1 MLAQCDSA
9 VLQDMFDTQA
19 WLRGEYESTF
29 STSLDLCVRSHGS
42 DHWCCHLCGI
52 KVAQEVGPQPQEAE
66 LLKMLVVIL
75 VHANRSVT

>member
-52 KVAQEVGPQPQEAE
+52 KVAQEVGQPQEAE

>member
-9 VLQDMFDTQA
+9 VLQDMFYTQA

-29 STSLDLCVRSHGS
+29 STSLDLCVRTHGS

-52 KVAQEVGPQPQEAE
+52 KVSQEVGQPQEAE

>member
-9 VLQDMFDTQA
+9 VLQDMFYTQA

-52 KVAQEVGPQPQEAE
+52 KVAQEVGQPQEAE